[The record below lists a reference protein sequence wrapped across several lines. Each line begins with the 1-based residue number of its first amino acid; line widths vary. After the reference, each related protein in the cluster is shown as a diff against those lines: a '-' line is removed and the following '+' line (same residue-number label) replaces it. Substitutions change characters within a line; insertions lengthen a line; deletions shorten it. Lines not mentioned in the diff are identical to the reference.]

1 MIFFLWPILDVS
13 DKRAR
18 DTEPA
23 FTADLILDSDSVY
36 LLKPLNICEV
46 ALGCQDFAR
55 CWEG

>member
-23 FTADLILDSDSVY
+23 FTANLMLDSDSVY
-36 LLKPLNICEV
+36 LLKPSNICEV
-46 ALGCQDFAR
+46 VLGYQVFAR